1 MIASQGGRSALRS
14 VDFDVFATGNAI
26 GIRRHDW
33 SPPPSPLIYWNQRDS
48 GGLRL
53 KSLS

>member
-1 MIASQGGRSALRS
+1 VVASERGRSALS
-14 VDFDVFATGNAI
+14 AVDFEVLATGNAI
-26 GIRRHDW
+26 GIKRHNW

-48 GGLRL
+48 GGLGL